1 VGGLQHP
8 TSVREEST
16 TKNQSEIPGWEQLDE
31 LEEYQHAFRVRLE
44 NVVPVREPLVLIS
57 QVQRSGGTLLS
68 QLFDDHPECHAHP
81 YELHLGQT
89 SRSRWPKLPLDRP
102 DRWFAT
108 LFEQKAAEHLVH
120 GYSKPGLK
128 SPEVDV
134 FPFVFLPRLQKRLF
148 DQRIAA
154 QPIHRRRDV
163 YDCYFT
169 SYFNAW
175 LDNQNLYS
183 GPKKVVTAFTP
194 RTIFHGRSIERF
206 FDAYPD
212 GTLVSLV
219 REPRAWYASASR
231 HGPQYV
237 DVGEALSLWRES
249 TEAAIGLARRF
260 GERVLVLTYEELV
273 LETEATMER
282 VAERLRISMSP
293 TLLVPTFNGREIRAN
308 SSDAVARRGVLAERA
323 HAYREVLDQRTIARI
338 DELAGELYE
347 RVRNGSDGA
356 GD

>member
-1 VGGLQHP
+1 
-8 TSVREEST
+8 VRERST
-16 TKNQSEIPGWEQLDE
+16 TESQPDVPGWERLDE
-31 LEEYQHAFRVRLE
+31 LEEYQHACRVRLE
-44 NVVPVREPLVLIS
+44 HVVPVREPLVLVS

-68 QLFDDHPECHAHP
+68 RLFDAHPECHAHP

-89 SRSRWPKLPLDRP
+89 NRGWWPKLPLDRP

-108 LFEQKAAEHLVH
+108 LFEQKAAEHLVQ

-134 FPFVFLPRLQKRLF
+134 FPFVFLPRLQKLLF
-148 DQRIAA
+148 DECIAA
-154 QPIHRRRDV
+154 RPIERRRDV
-163 YDCYFT
+163 YDSYFT

-175 LDNQNLYS
+175 LDNQHLYS

-194 RTIFHGRSIERF
+194 RTILHERSIERF

-219 REPRAWYASASR
+219 RDPRAWYASASR

-237 DVGEALSLWRES
+237 DVGEALGLWRQS
-249 TEAAIGLARRF
+249 TEAAIELARRF

-282 VAERLRISMSP
+282 MAERLGISMAP
-293 TLLVPTFNGREIRAN
+293 ILLVPTFNGREIRPN
-308 SSDAVARRGVLAERA
+308 SSDLIANRGVLADRA
-323 HAYREVLDQRTIARI
+323 HAYRDVLDRHAIARI

-347 RVRNGSDGA
+347 RVRSGDA
-356 GD
+356 GTW